1 MRELQTTEGILKDQR
16 DVHIVVK
23 GSSNASSKKKK
34 NNFGNTKSKSQFK
47 SGSKKNKGKDKSFL
61 CEKNNH

>member
-1 MRELQTTEGILKDQR
+1 MNKFLIKLPKLIRELQTTKGILEDQR

-34 NNFGNTKSKSQFK
+34 NNFGNTK
-47 SGSKKNKGKDKSFL
+47 
-61 CEKNNH
+61 